1 MKALTAMWA
10 STVFATLVQGQTP
23 NVVTSCSRLSS
34 LALVNTTITSAQE
47 VPAGKFADVGVLLG
61 SA

>member
-10 STVFATLVQGQTP
+10 STVFATFVQGQTP

-47 VPAGKFADVGVLLG
+47 VPAGKFAELGVYPS